1 MTTYETL
8 MLPGLETTE
17 SQSMSSVADSRVR
30 TSASPARAQAWQENG
45 PDFGENS
52 RELLATFD
60 PATSSWKTSQHC
72 FIEGLATFSETWP
85 RSGMTRSGIAYQL
98 PPLVR
103 LTDATAS
110 GSWPTPTADACI
122 GVAPT
127 PKMAHRFRSKGS
139 SGSFVEAVA
148 ARMWPTPTAGNE
160 HWGGRLDEWGG
171 SSNPFRGTEIGKLRI
186 NPCWVE
192 ELMGFPA
199 GWTDCADLETP

>member
-127 PKMAHRFRSKGS
+127 PEMAQRFRNKGS

-148 ARMWPTPTAGNE
+148 ARMWPTPTAHNAKE
-160 HWGGRLDEWGG
+160 CASPAEFLRNTPTLAAQAGGRL
-171 SSNPFRGTEIGKLRI
+171 NPQ
-186 NPCWVE
+186 WVE
-192 ELMGFPA
+192 WLMGFPI
-199 GWTDCADLETP
+199 GYTDLKDLETP